1 MDTTKLNRL
10 NIKSV
15 EMQICNRQETM
26 FTHFIENAH
35 VYILC
40 GIIAAFILCEITKL
54 KNRVQSMENKLQS
67 IHSVADLLKTQLN
80 HKKEG
85 NDDSLCLQNAF
96 SPALRIHHPIPTPLS
111 GIVPNEYDGIFD
123 SIESRFDKIE
133 TRLFHLSKSK
143 TAIATCSEK
152 KVIMDAQYERNEQIF
167 KQFVE
172 ECFVL
177 KKDAVFATVNRDIS
191 RIFRMWFGD
200 EIGPTYTAPP
210 TCELI
215 KYLSRTFEWK
225 SSKDGEG
232 YWKGL
237 RLK

>member
-85 NDDSLCLQNAF
+85 NDDS
-96 SPALRIHHPIPTPLS
+96 
-111 GIVPNEYDGIFD
+111 NEYDGIFD

>member
-1 MDTTKLNRL
+1 
-10 NIKSV
+10 
-15 EMQICNRQETM
+15 MQICNRQETM

-85 NDDSLCLQNAF
+85 NDDS
-96 SPALRIHHPIPTPLS
+96 
-111 GIVPNEYDGIFD
+111 NEYDGIFD

>member
-54 KNRVQSMENKLQS
+54 KNRVQLMENKLQS
-67 IHSVADLLKTQLN
+67 IHSVADLLKTQLDCE
-80 HKKEG
+80 KEDKG
-85 NDDSLCLQNAF
+85 KS
-96 SPALRIHHPIPTPLS
+96 T
-111 GIVPNEYDGIFD
+111 EYDGIFD

-143 TAIATCSEK
+143 TAIATGEK

-225 SSKDGEG
+225 SSRDGEG

>member
-1 MDTTKLNRL
+1 
-10 NIKSV
+10 
-15 EMQICNRQETM
+15 M

-67 IHSVADLLKTQLN
+67 IHSVADLLKMQLN

-85 NDDSLCLQNAF
+85 NDDL
-96 SPALRIHHPIPTPLS
+96 
-111 GIVPNEYDGIFD
+111 NEYDGIFD

-133 TRLFHLSKSK
+133 TRLFHLSRSK

-200 EIGPTYTAPP
+200 HIGPTYTAPP